1 MPMPYDPENDEAYD
15 DLLALD
21 PNDPDNYDDED
32 EWNDEG
38 DDISDDED
46 DGVETDED
54 DDFVYDEDDD
64 GYPPVVEED
73 EEEDL

>member
-32 EWNDEG
+32 VWNDEG
-38 DDISDDED
+38 DDISDED

>member
-21 PNDPDNYDDED
+21 PNDPDNYDEDD

-38 DDISDDED
+38 DDISDDD
-46 DGVETDED
+46 DGVETDD
-54 DDFVYDEDDD
+54 FDDFVYDEDDD
-64 GYPPVVEED
+64 GYPPVAEEY

>member
-1 MPMPYDPENDEAYD
+1 MPYDPENDEAYD

-21 PNDPDNYDDED
+21 PNDPDNYDEDD

-38 DDISDDED
+38 DDISDD